1 MKHEWRKV
9 EKEVYLPSVLPQ
21 TISIPNYNFLT
32 ISGTGDP
39 NAEDFQHRVEILFAM
54 AYGIKMAPRKGILID
69 GYFDYTVYPLE
80 GLWDYTQEAK
90 DKGWMGKRHF
100 SYTLMIR
107 QPSFVTETLVQ
118 EIKKTKMDATKDLLF
133 EDVRFSEI
141 RDGTCVQLLHIG
153 SYDEEPQSF
162 KKMEDFIN
170 EKGLVRED
178 KRHREIY
185 LSDFRKTEKDKLQ
198 TVLRIF
204 VKEGN
209 A

>member
-1 MKHEWRKV
+1 MKHEWRKA
-9 EKEVYLPSVLPQ
+9 EKEVYLPSAQPRTITILPYRF
-21 TISIPNYNFLT
+21 IT

-39 NAEDFQHRVEILFAM
+39 NEEDFSRRVEILFSM
-54 AYGIKMAPRKGILID
+54 AYGIKMAPRKGIVID

-90 DKGWMGKRHF
+90 DKGWTGKQHF

-107 QPSFVTETLVQ
+107 QPSFVTETLFQ
-118 EIKKTKMDATKDLLF
+118 DIKKTKMDATKDFLF
-133 EDVRFSEI
+133 EEVRFIEM
-141 RDGTCVQLLHIG
+141 RDGTCVQMLHIG
-153 SYDEEPQSF
+153 SYDEEPKSF
-162 KKMEDFIN
+162 NRMEDFIS

-185 LSDFRKTEKDKLQ
+185 LSDFRKTEKDRLQ

-204 VKEGN
+204 VKEAN
-209 A
+209 V